1 MFEIGMLLIHLVPT
15 DGICQFQKVDVE
27 FNTGL
32 RGASWTCLLIGF
44 TLGLLADSFL
54 LSLALGCEN

>member
-1 MFEIGMLLIHLVPT
+1 MFEIEMLSIDLVPT
-15 DGICQFQKVDVE
+15 DGICLNFEVYVK

-32 RGASWTCLLIGF
+32 CGASWTCLLIGF

-54 LSLALGCEN
+54 LSLVLGCEN